1 MIPRVIATFQTKSV
15 LRSCMLPFA
24 VGAGIFAADYAIDI
38 LVERLHL
45 PQGVSI
51 AEDALLAFLVAS
63 VVYVLQQRFEL
74 ASAQRKN
81 FASEVAHQLRTPLTI
96 QRTIG
101 EVALQR
107 SMSKAEY
114 RDTLDSMMGE
124 THNLIRLVEALLLIS
139 RMDSGQIHLVRT
151 RLQIADFV
159 RDVANDLDVLAQ
171 DKLQVLT
178 IDSDDE
184 ALVEADPAL
193 LRQVVM
199 NLLSNAIK
207 YTPEGGTISVL
218 TRTLPT
224 NIVEIAVSDNG
235 PGISPH
241 DQERIFERF
250 YRSGGEGD
258 GTGLGL
264 SISKWIVEA
273 HKGKIYCKS
282 GMGEG
287 CRFTVH
293 IPCSK
298 VAA

>member
-1 MIPRVIATFQTKSV
+1 MNPRVVATFRPQSV
-15 LRSCMLPFA
+15 LRSYMLPLA
-24 VGAGIFAADYAIDI
+24 VGAAIFAADHTLDSV
-38 LVERLHL
+38 VERLHL
-45 PQGVSI
+45 SQGVSV
-51 AEDALLAFLVAS
+51 AEDILLALLVAS
-63 VVYVLQQRFEL
+63 IVYVLQQRFEL
-74 ASAQRKN
+74 ASAQLKN

-107 SMSKAEY
+107 TMTKVEY
-114 RDTLDSMMGE
+114 RETLDSMMGE

-151 RLQIADFV
+151 RFPIADFV
-159 RDVANDLDVLAQ
+159 RDVANELDVLAQ
-171 DKLQVLT
+171 DKLQLLT
-178 IDSDDE
+178 VDTNDD
-184 ALVEADPAL
+184 AFVEADPAM
-193 LRQVVM
+193 LRQVLM

-207 YTPEGGTISVL
+207 YTPEGGRISIL
-218 TRTLPT
+218 TRTLPA

-235 PGISPH
+235 PGIHPN

-273 HKGKIYCKS
+273 HKGRIYCKS
-282 GMGEG
+282 STGEG

-293 IPCSK
+293 IPRSK
-298 VAA
+298 LAA